1 MYVTLTIALNCRTNP
16 IYDEVEME
24 SSIVHEN
31 PSTEKD
37 APILSETSMSDPNI
51 CIAQTQEQ
59 NCAIHEDPT
68 IIVHLRANE
77 NPYSVNPGTESANM

>member
-16 IYDEVEME
+16 ICDEVEME

-37 APILSETSMSDPNI
+37 APMSSGTSMSDPNI
-51 CIAQTQEQ
+51 CITQTQEQ
-59 NCAIHEDPT
+59 NCAINEDSMFN
-68 IIVHLRANE
+68 VYLRANE
-77 NPYSVNPGTESANM
+77 NHYSINPGTESAKM